1 MNLIQSKPRNRLVH
15 DRVDKLEYISIN
27 TRTRFKEDMAAG
39 MEITEEEKA
48 EQEDRLLL
56 HYDMNKAAEEM
67 IEAEKN
73 QELEL
78 LAELHE

>member
-1 MNLIQSKPRNRLVH
+1 
-15 DRVDKLEYISIN
+15 
-27 TRTRFKEDMAAG
+27 

-48 EQEDRLLL
+48 KQEDRLLL
-56 HYDMNKAAEEM
+56 HYDMSKAAEEM

-78 LAELHE
+78 LAELDE